1 MSSGLGSLNGQLI
14 GQFAAS
20 IAPIYVT
27 FILGLGYCFADVL
40 KLDFVPAISVIIQY
54 VCLPA
59 LLFLRIATNDPSNLD
74 LKLLGA
80 DALSKAIPLTLLLI
94 WWGFFSKLGKVQSL
108 EWVVTFWML
117 ATLPN
122 TVLIGDQI
130 LTPMFTDEVK
140 GTIENKTTT
149 IIFAQSL
156 YWYNC
161 VILLFEIREMFIEDE
176 LAMHPPPPIDID
188 PMLAEENLTEFEKQQ
203 RMLALG
209 EEMEKSRTSWD
220 GRPSSV
226 WEPNR
231 PSSVVWEAHRPSSVW
246 EPNRPSITWE
256 QHRMS
261 VDAARPSWEIG
272 RPSWS
277 KAPYDFEMNDYS
289 IGSYTPHSMTPRSMN
304 TPSRIMTPG
313 PYMTP
318 GRMTPLQYR
327 FTPSRIIGLDR
338 EHPMNSVPQTPTYL
352 DRDNSV
358 RSITT
363 PRTPR
368 KATIEENEQ
377 SVSVGTEAGLVPTEF
392 DPEKASTVDPVLQP
406 SKGNKF
412 KWIGKMMIKVVRR
425 MLQVPLLYGSVLGF
439 VWSINRWRVP
449 SFLKNSAELCAEQTV
464 GLAMILLGMVCYKF
478 YKGERGFVPCGQK
491 LLWAGFALRF
501 VFAPVVMYVCA
512 LAFGI
517 KHYLLDYAILQVI
530 VPQGSM
536 TFALAQIYGCK
547 LEVITPAIYIQMIVF
562 VPFIIADFAFLSN
575 V

>member
-1 MSSGLGSLNGQLI
+1 MPAGLGTLNGNLL
-14 GQFAAS
+14 GQFASS
-20 IAPIYVT
+20 IAPIYFT
-27 FILGLGYCFADVL
+27 FILGLGYCFTDIL

-59 LLFLRIATNDPSNLD
+59 LLFLRIATNDISKLD

-80 DALSKAIPLTLLLI
+80 DALSKAIPLVLLLI
-94 WWGFFSKLGKVQSL
+94 WWGFFSKLGKIQSL

-130 LTPMFTDEVK
+130 LTPMFTVDVE
-140 GTIENKTTT
+140 TETTT

-176 LAMHPPPPIDID
+176 LEMNPPPPIDID
-188 PMLAEENLTEFEKQQ
+188 PINPDDLTEQEKQQ
-203 RMLALG
+203 RIAFG

-220 GRPSSV
+220 GRSSV
-226 WEPNR
+226 WDPN
-231 PSSVVWEAHRPSSVW
+231 RPSSVW
-246 EPNRPSITWE
+246 EPNRPSLAWEPNRPSMTWE
-256 QHRMS
+256 QQRLS
-261 VDAARPSWEIG
+261 VEAARPSWEIG

-277 KAPYDFEMNDYS
+277 KAPYDYGMNDYS
-289 IGSYTPHSMTPRSMN
+289 IGSYTPNSMTPRSIN

-313 PYMTP
+313 PFMTPGMTP
-318 GRMTPLQYR
+318 GRMTPGMTPGMTPLAYR
-327 FTPSRIIGLDR
+327 FTPSRVVGLDR
-338 EHPMNSVPQTPTYL
+338 EHPMNSVTHSPAYNF
-352 DRDNSV
+352 DREGSV
-358 RSITT
+358 RSPGMNT
-363 PRTPR
+363 PSKVLDR
-368 KATIEENEQ
+368 EQ
-377 SVSVGTEAGLVPTEF
+377 SGSIGMESGMLPEF
-392 DPEKASTVDPVLQP
+392 DPQKP
-406 SKGNKF
+406 G
-412 KWIGKMMIKVVRR
+412 IGGMAQWVHRLKRIRNILTKVVRR

-439 VWSINRWRVP
+439 IWSINRWRVP
-449 SFLKNSAELCAEQTV
+449 SFLKNSALLCAEQTV

-491 LLWAGFALRF
+491 LLWAGFGLRF
-501 VFAPVVMYVCA
+501 LFAPLVMWLCS

-517 KHYLLDYAILQVI
+517 KGYLLDYAILQVI

-562 VPFIIADFAFLSN
+562 VPFILADFALLARA
-575 V
+575 